1 MVSQF
6 ILIFFKNN
14 LEVIIRMH
22 IKGAY
27 NEKTKKWY
35 TVTKVGNGFDDARLE
50 DLQTE
55 IEMIEIKKNMKDVPD
70 WLVVDKTLVPDFVV
84 KGSKKL

>member
-6 ILIFFKNN
+6 ILIFLKNN
-14 LEVIIRMH
+14 LEIIIRMH

-35 TVTKVGNGFDDARLE
+35 TVTKVGNGFDDAR
-50 DLQTE
+50 
-55 IEMIEIKKNMKDVPD
+55 
-70 WLVVDKTLVPDFVV
+70 
-84 KGSKKL
+84 